1 MKTIF
6 APQPSVQFEELGPG
20 YWIDDSSGQILDGSP
35 GPQRLGVEQ
44 GPTASN
50 AYPPAALLTQLTF
63 RFAPR
68 QGSGGLVVGGRA
80 VCACSNVGRVFLATG
95 GEP

>member
-1 MKTIF
+1 MKTIV
-6 APQPSVQFEELGPG
+6 APHSVAFSELDGPG

-35 GPQRLGVEQ
+35 EWPRFGVEQ
-44 GPTASN
+44 NATASSVC
-50 AYPPAALLTQLTF
+50 AALLTQLSF

-68 QGSGGLVVGGRA
+68 KSSGRFVAEGRA
-80 VCACSNVGRVFLATG
+80 VCACSKAGRNLLATG